1 MNFTDRQWVAGL
13 QPTSW

>member
-1 MNFTDRQWVAGL
+1 MNFTDHQWVAGL